1 MRKLFPPS
9 SPLEH
14 DSRSTCLGISLPGIG
29 VTSHSSLNCSTLHI
43 LGLPG
48 QYQPAPVSPF
58 YLTPL
63 AFVVRPSI
71 LLCKHVVA
79 IDSAVSHPVCV
90 GLGPPYPFQPL
101 SLLDRPTMILAFSR
115 SLPISY
121 TSTQVTE
128 RGLAMRLASA
138 FMRGITPLDVRHFEY
153 FQGVNAYSLMNK
165 ILTST
170 SLDRNFITA

>member
-1 MRKLFPPS
+1 MILRTSVVLQQLGVGGPRGSLAGANERHLHVLPYKTQYWGILSSVVRKLFPPS

-14 DSRSTCLGISLPGIG
+14 DSRTTCLGISLPGIG

-90 GLGPPYPFQPL
+90 GLEPPYPFQPL

-121 TSTQVTE
+121 T
-128 RGLAMRLASA
+128 
-138 FMRGITPLDVRHFEY
+138 
-153 FQGVNAYSLMNK
+153 
-165 ILTST
+165 
-170 SLDRNFITA
+170 